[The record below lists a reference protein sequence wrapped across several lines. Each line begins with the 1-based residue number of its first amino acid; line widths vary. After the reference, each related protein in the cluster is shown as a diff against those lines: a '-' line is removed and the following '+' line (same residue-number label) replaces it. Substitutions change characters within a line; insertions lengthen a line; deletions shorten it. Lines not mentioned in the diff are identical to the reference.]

1 MSQPRD
7 SDFCCPRSLQ
17 TMLILTALVNGLM
30 AEFFWSY
37 ASSTMIGLAHV
48 NASPFFF
55 GSAALPALTTMLVF
69 RPVDR

>member
-1 MSQPRD
+1 
-7 SDFCCPRSLQ
+7 
-17 TMLILTALVNGLM
+17 MLILNALVNGLM